1 MPYAI
6 YLRKSRVDLEA
17 EAHGEGDTL
26 ARHRKTLLAL
36 AAAQQLNV
44 THIYE
49 EVVSGDTIAARP
61 QMQQL
66 LADVDEG
73 LWEGVLVME
82 VERLARGDTI
92 DQGIVAQAFKV
103 TDTKIITPLKSYD
116 PNNEFDEEYFE
127 FGLFMA
133 RREYKVINR
142 RLQRGRLASVK
153 EGKWVGNTPPYGY
166 RRVKLAQ
173 DKGFWLEP
181 DPETAPVVRNIF
193 HWYVEGRS
201 DGTVIHPMGLQAIC
215 TKLNQSGIPSP
226 SRQTWSAST
235 LRDLLQNPVY
245 CGLIRWGWRKQQKT
259 YHKATGTWQATR
271 SRAAFGEYPVYQGLH
286 EPLVTRECWDAAQA
300 KFATHPSRPGP
311 KQMAQKNPLAGLCYC
326 SVCGRAMVRRPYKS
340 IPPQLICAYPT
351 CPTKGSYL
359 SMVEDAVLEALENTL
374 NELRLGA
381 DPVGA
386 AHRRSGDVGHG
397 AGRPGEG
404 VGTGAG
410 PAEEALRLPGAWHL
424 HRTGLFVPKRH
435 PGSPPS
441 GRPSADRP
449 AHPAAGHHRPG
460 GALPTRAGAQD
471 PARAGH
477 LPRLPVRARA
487 TRPAQDHPPAHRI
500 RQNHRRTL
508 PAIRYA
514 DHTLHALALICT
526 LTDNPPE
533 QNNSHHSSI
542 LRRFG

>member
-193 HWYVEGRS
+193 HWYVAPSSIPWACRPSAPSSTSPASRPRPVRLGQPLPCGTCCKTRS
-201 DGTVIHPMGLQAIC
+201 TAASSAGAGGSSRKPT
-215 TKLNQSGIPSP
+215 TKLPAPGKP
-226 SRQTWSAST
+226 
-235 LRDLLQNPVY
+235 PV
-245 CGLIRWGWRKQQKT
+245 
-259 YHKATGTWQATR
+259 
-271 SRAAFGEYPVYQGLH
+271 
-286 EPLVTRECWDAAQA
+286 
-300 KFATHPSRPGP
+300 
-311 KQMAQKNPLAGLCYC
+311 
-326 SVCGRAMVRRPYKS
+326 
-340 IPPQLICAYPT
+340 
-351 CPTKGSYL
+351 
-359 SMVEDAVLEALENTL
+359 AV
-374 NELRLGA
+374 
-381 DPVGA
+381 
-386 AHRRSGDVGHG
+386 
-397 AGRPGEG
+397 
-404 VGTGAG
+404 
-410 PAEEALRLPGAWHL
+410 
-424 HRTGLFVPKRH
+424 
-435 PGSPPS
+435 PPS
-441 GRPSADRP
+441 GNIPS
-449 AHPAAGHHRPG
+449 
-460 GALPTRAGAQD
+460 
-471 PARAGH
+471 
-477 LPRLPVRARA
+477 
-487 TRPAQDHPPAHRI
+487 I
-500 RQNHRRTL
+500 RGSMNRW
-508 PAIRYA
+508 
-514 DHTLHALALICT
+514 
-526 LTDNPPE
+526 
-533 QNNSHHSSI
+533 
-542 LRRFG
+542 

>member
-166 RRVKLAQ
+166 RRVKLSQ

-226 SRQTWSAST
+226 SHQTWSAST

-386 AHRRSGDVGHG
+386 ALPTGDRETLAMGLAAQEKELEQVQAQQRKLYDFLERGIYTEQVFLSRSATLEARRVDVQ
-397 AGRPGEG
+397 AQIDQLTQQLDTIDR
-404 VGTGAG
+404 
-410 PAEEALRLPGAWHL
+410 AERSRREL
-424 HRTGLFVPKRH
+424 VPKIQH
-435 PGSPPS
+435 VLDTYHDCQSV
-441 GRPSADRP
+441 
-449 AHPAAGHHRPG
+449 
-460 GALPTRAGAQD
+460 QEK
-471 PARAGH
+471 
-477 LPRLPVRARA
+477 
-487 TRPAQDHPPAHRI
+487 
-500 RQNHRRTL
+500 
-508 PAIRYA
+508 
-514 DHTLHALALICT
+514 HALLKT
-526 LTDNPPE
+526 
-533 QNNSHHSSI
+533 I
-542 LRRFG
+542 LRRIEYAKTTGGRYQPSDMQITLFMHLL

>member
-36 AAAQQLNV
+36 AAAQRLNV
-44 THIYE
+44 TRIYE

-92 DQGIVAQAFKV
+92 DQGIVAQAFKI
-103 TDTKIITPLKSYD
+103 TNTKIITPLKSYD

-166 RRVKLAQ
+166 LRVKLTQ
-173 DKGFWLEP
+173 EKGFGLEP

-215 TKLNQSGIPSP
+215 SKLNQSGIPSP
-226 SRQTWSAST
+226 SHQTWTAST
-235 LRDLLQNPVY
+235 VRDLLQNPVY
-245 CGLIRWGWRKQQKT
+245 CGLIRWGWRPQQKK
-259 YHKATGTWQATR
+259 YNKDTGAWEY
-271 SRAAFGEYPVYQGLH
+271 SRGRVSFGTYPVYQGLH
-286 EPLVTRECWDAAQA
+286 EPLVSRECWDAAQA
-300 KFATHPSRPGP
+300 KFSTHPSRPGP

-374 NELRLGA
+374 NELRLGT
-381 DPVGA
+381 DPC
-386 AHRRSGDVGHG
+386 
-397 AGRPGEG
+397 
-404 VGTGAG
+404 GT
-410 PAEEALRLPGAWHL
+410 
-424 HRTGLFVPKRH
+424 
-435 PGSPPS
+435 
-441 GRPSADRP
+441 
-449 AHPAAGHHRPG
+449 
-460 GALPTRAGAQD
+460 ALPTGDRETLAMGLAAQEKELEQVQTQQTKLYDFLERGIYTEAVFLSRSATLEARRAEAQEQID
-471 PARAGH
+471 QLTQQLTQIDRAE
-477 LPRLPVRARA
+477 RS
-487 TRPAQDHPPAHRI
+487 
-500 RQNHRRTL
+500 RRELVPKIQHVLDT
-508 PAIRYA
+508 YN
-514 DHTLHALALICT
+514 DCQTVKEKHALLKT
-526 LTDNPPE
+526 
-533 QNNSHHSSI
+533 I
-542 LRRFG
+542 LQRIEYSKTTGGRYQPSDMQIMLFMHLL

>member
-6 YLRKSRVDLEA
+6 YLRKSRIDLEA

-166 RRVKLAQ
+166 RRVKLSQ
-173 DKGFWLEP
+173 DKGFRLAP

-215 TKLNQSGIPSP
+215 TKLNQSGILSP

-286 EPLVTRECWDAAQA
+286 EPLVTRACWDAAQA

-311 KQMAQKNPLAGLCYC
+311 KQMEQKNPLAGLCYC
-326 SVCGRAMVRRPYKS
+326 SMCGRAMVRRPYKS
-340 IPPQLICAYPT
+340 IPPQLICASPT

-359 SMVEDAVLEALENTL
+359 SMVEEAVLEALENTL

-381 DPVGA
+381 DPIGA
-386 AHRRSGDVGHG
+386 
-397 AGRPGEG
+397 
-404 VGTGAG
+404 
-410 PAEEALRLPGAWHL
+410 
-424 HRTGLFVPKRH
+424 
-435 PGSPPS
+435 
-441 GRPSADRP
+441 
-449 AHPAAGHHRPG
+449 
-460 GALPTRAGAQD
+460 ALPTGDRETLAIGLTAQEKELEQVQAQQRKLYDFLERGIYTEQVFLSRGATLEARRAEAQAQID
-471 PARAGH
+471 QLTRQLDTLDRSERSQRALVPKIQYVLDTYH
-477 LPRLPVRARA
+477 DCQS
-487 TRPAQDHPPAHRI
+487 AQEK
-500 RQNHRRTL
+500 
-508 PAIRYA
+508 
-514 DHTLHALALICT
+514 HALLKT
-526 LTDNPPE
+526 
-533 QNNSHHSSI
+533 I
-542 LRRFG
+542 LQRIEYAKTTGGRYQPSDMQIMIFMYLL

>member
-166 RRVKLAQ
+166 RRVKLSQ
-173 DKGFWLEP
+173 DKGFGLAP

-259 YHKATGTWQATR
+259 YHKATGNWQATR

-286 EPLVTRECWDAAQA
+286 EPLVTRACWDAAQA

-311 KQMAQKNPLAGLCYC
+311 KQMEQKNPLAGLCYC

-340 IPPQLICAYPT
+340 IPPQLICVSPT

-359 SMVEDAVLEALENTL
+359 SMVEDAVLEALESTL

-386 AHRRSGDVGHG
+386 ALPTGDWETLAIGLTAQEKELEQVQAQQRKLYDFLERGIYTEQVFFSRSVTLEARR
-397 AGRPGEG
+397 
-404 VGTGAG
+404 
-410 PAEEALRLPGAWHL
+410 AEAQAQIDQLTRQLDTLDRSEHSRRAL
-424 HRTGLFVPKRH
+424 VPKIQYVLDTYNDCQ
-435 PGSPPS
+435 SV
-441 GRPSADRP
+441 
-449 AHPAAGHHRPG
+449 
-460 GALPTRAGAQD
+460 QEK
-471 PARAGH
+471 
-477 LPRLPVRARA
+477 
-487 TRPAQDHPPAHRI
+487 
-500 RQNHRRTL
+500 
-508 PAIRYA
+508 
-514 DHTLHALALICT
+514 HALLKT
-526 LTDNPPE
+526 
-533 QNNSHHSSI
+533 I
-542 LRRFG
+542 LQRIEYAKTTGGRYQPSDMQIMLFMYLL

>member
-49 EVVSGDTIAARP
+49 EVLSGDTIAARP

-166 RRVKLAQ
+166 RRVKLSQ
-173 DKGFWLEP
+173 DKGFRLAP

-259 YHKATGTWQATR
+259 YHKATGNWQATR

-286 EPLVTRECWDAAQA
+286 EPLVTRACWDAAQA

-311 KQMAQKNPLAGLCYC
+311 KQMEQKNPLAGLCYC
-326 SVCGRAMVRRPYKS
+326 SMCGRAMVRRPYKS
-340 IPPQLICAYPT
+340 IPPQLICASPT

-359 SMVEDAVLEALENTL
+359 SIVEDAVLEALESTL
-374 NELRLGA
+374 NDLRLGA
-381 DPVGA
+381 DPI
-386 AHRRSGDVGHG
+386 
-397 AGRPGEG
+397 
-404 VGTGAG
+404 GT
-410 PAEEALRLPGAWHL
+410 
-424 HRTGLFVPKRH
+424 
-435 PGSPPS
+435 
-441 GRPSADRP
+441 
-449 AHPAAGHHRPG
+449 
-460 GALPTRAGAQD
+460 ALPTGDRETLAMGLAAQEKELEQVQAQQRKLYDFLERGIYTEQVFLSRSATLEARRAEAQAQID
-471 PARAGH
+471 QLTRQLDTLDRSEHFRRA
-477 LPRLPVRARA
+477 LVPKIQYVLD
-487 TRPAQDHPPAHRI
+487 TYNDCQSAQEK
-500 RQNHRRTL
+500 
-508 PAIRYA
+508 
-514 DHTLHALALICT
+514 HALLKT
-526 LTDNPPE
+526 
-533 QNNSHHSSI
+533 I
-542 LRRFG
+542 LQRIEYAKTTGGRYQPSDMQIMLFMYLL

>member
-6 YLRKSRVDLEA
+6 YLRKSRIDLEA

-49 EVVSGDTIAARP
+49 EVLSGDTIAARP

-166 RRVKLAQ
+166 RRVKLSQ
-173 DKGFWLEP
+173 DKGFGLVP

-286 EPLVTRECWDAAQA
+286 EPLVTRACWDAAQA

-311 KQMAQKNPLAGLCYC
+311 KQMEQKNPLAGLCYC
-326 SVCGRAMVRRPYKS
+326 SMCGRAMVRRPYKS
-340 IPPQLICAYPT
+340 IPPQLICVSPT

-359 SMVEDAVLEALENTL
+359 SMVEDAVLEALESTL

-386 AHRRSGDVGHG
+386 
-397 AGRPGEG
+397 
-404 VGTGAG
+404 T
-410 PAEEALRLPGAWHL
+410 
-424 HRTGLFVPKRH
+424 
-435 PGSPPS
+435 
-441 GRPSADRP
+441 
-449 AHPAAGHHRPG
+449 
-460 GALPTRAGAQD
+460 LPTGDRETLAMGLAAQEKELEQVQAQQRKLYDFLERGIYTEQVFLSRSATLEARRAEAQAQID
-471 PARAGH
+471 QLTRQLDTLDRSERSQRALAPKIQYVLDTYH
-477 LPRLPVRARA
+477 DCQSV
-487 TRPAQDHPPAHRI
+487 QE
-500 RQNHRRTL
+500 Q
-508 PAIRYA
+508 
-514 DHTLHALALICT
+514 HALLKT
-526 LTDNPPE
+526 
-533 QNNSHHSSI
+533 I
-542 LRRFG
+542 LQRIEYAKTTGGRYQPSDMQIMIFMYLL

>member
-226 SRQTWSAST
+226 SRQTWTAST
-235 LRDLLQNPVY
+235 VRDLLRKP
-245 CGLIRWGWRKQQKT
+245 GLLRPHPLGLAEAAENLQQSHRHLASLPQPRRLRGIPGLSGTSRTAGDPGMLGRRPSQIRHPPQ
-259 YHKATGTWQATR
+259 
-271 SRAAFGEYPVYQGLH
+271 
-286 EPLVTRECWDAAQA
+286 
-300 KFATHPSRPGP
+300 PSRPQADGAKKP
-311 KQMAQKNPLAGLCYC
+311 I
-326 SVCGRAMVRRPYKS
+326 GRTVLLLRVRS
-340 IPPQLICAYPT
+340 
-351 CPTKGSYL
+351 S
-359 SMVEDAVLEALENTL
+359 
-374 NELRLGA
+374 
-381 DPVGA
+381 
-386 AHRRSGDVGHG
+386 HG
-397 AGRPGEG
+397 AQT
-404 VGTGAG
+404 V
-410 PAEEALRLPGAWHL
+410 
-424 HRTGLFVPKRH
+424 
-435 PGSPPS
+435 
-441 GRPSADRP
+441 
-449 AHPAAGHHRPG
+449 
-460 GALPTRAGAQD
+460 
-471 PARAGH
+471 
-477 LPRLPVRARA
+477 
-487 TRPAQDHPPAHRI
+487 
-500 RQNHRRTL
+500 
-508 PAIRYA
+508 
-514 DHTLHALALICT
+514 
-526 LTDNPPE
+526 
-533 QNNSHHSSI
+533 
-542 LRRFG
+542 

>member
-6 YLRKSRVDLEA
+6 YLRKSRIDLEA

-44 THIYE
+44 TRIYE

-173 DKGFWLEP
+173 DKGFGLEP

-193 HWYVEGRS
+193 MWYVEGRS

-226 SRQTWSAST
+226 SRQTWTAST
-235 LRDLLQNPVY
+235 VRDLLQNPVY

-259 YHKATGTWQATR
+259 YNKATGT
-271 SRAAFGEYPVYQGLH
+271 FGIGAVM
-286 EPLVTRECWDAAQA
+286 V
-300 KFATHPSRPGP
+300 
-311 KQMAQKNPLAGLCYC
+311 
-326 SVCGRAMVRRPYKS
+326 VC
-340 IPPQLICAYPT
+340 
-351 CPTKGSYL
+351 
-359 SMVEDAVLEALENTL
+359 VE
-374 NELRLGA
+374 R
-381 DPVGA
+381 
-386 AHRRSGDVGHG
+386 
-397 AGRPGEG
+397 
-404 VGTGAG
+404 
-410 PAEEALRLPGAWHL
+410 
-424 HRTGLFVPKRH
+424 
-435 PGSPPS
+435 
-441 GRPSADRP
+441 
-449 AHPAAGHHRPG
+449 
-460 GALPTRAGAQD
+460 
-471 PARAGH
+471 
-477 LPRLPVRARA
+477 
-487 TRPAQDHPPAHRI
+487 
-500 RQNHRRTL
+500 
-508 PAIRYA
+508 
-514 DHTLHALALICT
+514 
-526 LTDNPPE
+526 LTDNPRAMRGTLCTVFLADNVIRTIMYAATGVLTAEVALTALKLLPMM
-533 QNNSHHSSI
+533 I
-542 LRRFG
+542 LGLLGGMTLAGRLPDKTVRRIIIVMLMLTGASLALTNLL

>member
-49 EVVSGDTIAARP
+49 EVLSGDTIAARP

-166 RRVKLAQ
+166 RRVKLSQ
-173 DKGFWLEP
+173 DKGFRLAP

-286 EPLVTRECWDAAQA
+286 EPLVTRACWDAAQA

-311 KQMAQKNPLAGLCYC
+311 KQMEQKNPLAGLCYC
-326 SVCGRAMVRRPYKS
+326 SMCGRAMVRRPYKS
-340 IPPQLICAYPT
+340 IPPQLICASPT

-359 SMVEDAVLEALENTL
+359 SMVEDAVLEALESTL

-386 AHRRSGDVGHG
+386 TLPTGDRETLAMGLAAQEKELEQVQAQQRKLYDFLERGIYTEQVFLSRSATLEARR
-397 AGRPGEG
+397 
-404 VGTGAG
+404 
-410 PAEEALRLPGAWHL
+410 AEAQAQIDQLTRQLDTLDRSERSQRAL
-424 HRTGLFVPKRH
+424 VPKIQYVLDTYH
-435 PGSPPS
+435 DCQ
-441 GRPSADRP
+441 SA
-449 AHPAAGHHRPG
+449 
-460 GALPTRAGAQD
+460 QEK
-471 PARAGH
+471 
-477 LPRLPVRARA
+477 
-487 TRPAQDHPPAHRI
+487 
-500 RQNHRRTL
+500 
-508 PAIRYA
+508 
-514 DHTLHALALICT
+514 HALLKT
-526 LTDNPPE
+526 
-533 QNNSHHSSI
+533 I
-542 LRRFG
+542 LQRIEYAKTTGGRYQPSDMQIMLFMYLL

>member
-166 RRVKLAQ
+166 RRVKLSQ
-173 DKGFWLEP
+173 DKGFRLAP

-286 EPLVTRECWDAAQA
+286 EPLVTRACWDAAQA

-311 KQMAQKNPLAGLCYC
+311 KQMEQKNPLAGLCYC
-326 SVCGRAMVRRPYKS
+326 SMCGRAMVRRPYKS
-340 IPPQLICAYPT
+340 IPPQLICVSPT

-359 SMVEDAVLEALENTL
+359 SMVEDAVLEALESTL

-386 AHRRSGDVGHG
+386 TLPTGDRETLAMGLAAQEKELEQVQAQQRKLYDFLERGIYTEQVFLSRSATLEARR
-397 AGRPGEG
+397 
-404 VGTGAG
+404 
-410 PAEEALRLPGAWHL
+410 AEAQAQIDQLTRQLDTLDRSERSQRAL
-424 HRTGLFVPKRH
+424 VPKIQYVLDTYH
-435 PGSPPS
+435 DCQ
-441 GRPSADRP
+441 SA
-449 AHPAAGHHRPG
+449 
-460 GALPTRAGAQD
+460 QEK
-471 PARAGH
+471 
-477 LPRLPVRARA
+477 
-487 TRPAQDHPPAHRI
+487 
-500 RQNHRRTL
+500 
-508 PAIRYA
+508 
-514 DHTLHALALICT
+514 HALLKT
-526 LTDNPPE
+526 
-533 QNNSHHSSI
+533 I
-542 LRRFG
+542 LQRIEYAKTTGGRYQPSDMQIMLFMYLL

>member
-226 SRQTWSAST
+226 KER
-235 LRDLLQNPVY
+235 
-245 CGLIRWGWRKQQKT
+245 
-259 YHKATGTWQATR
+259 
-271 SRAAFGEYPVYQGLH
+271 
-286 EPLVTRECWDAAQA
+286 
-300 KFATHPSRPGP
+300 
-311 KQMAQKNPLAGLCYC
+311 
-326 SVCGRAMVRRPYKS
+326 
-340 IPPQLICAYPT
+340 
-351 CPTKGSYL
+351 
-359 SMVEDAVLEALENTL
+359 
-374 NELRLGA
+374 
-381 DPVGA
+381 
-386 AHRRSGDVGHG
+386 
-397 AGRPGEG
+397 
-404 VGTGAG
+404 
-410 PAEEALRLPGAWHL
+410 
-424 HRTGLFVPKRH
+424 
-435 PGSPPS
+435 
-441 GRPSADRP
+441 
-449 AHPAAGHHRPG
+449 
-460 GALPTRAGAQD
+460 
-471 PARAGH
+471 
-477 LPRLPVRARA
+477 
-487 TRPAQDHPPAHRI
+487 
-500 RQNHRRTL
+500 
-508 PAIRYA
+508 
-514 DHTLHALALICT
+514 
-526 LTDNPPE
+526 
-533 QNNSHHSSI
+533 
-542 LRRFG
+542 

>member
-103 TDTKIITPLKSYD
+103 TDTQIITPLKSYD

-386 AHRRSGDVGHG
+386 ALPTGDRETLAMGLAAQEKELEQVQAQQRKLYDFLERGIYTEQVFLSRSATLEARRVDVQ
-397 AGRPGEG
+397 AQIDQLTQQLDTINR
-404 VGTGAG
+404 
-410 PAEEALRLPGAWHL
+410 AERSRREL
-424 HRTGLFVPKRH
+424 VPKIQH
-435 PGSPPS
+435 VLDTYHDCQSV
-441 GRPSADRP
+441 
-449 AHPAAGHHRPG
+449 
-460 GALPTRAGAQD
+460 QEK
-471 PARAGH
+471 
-477 LPRLPVRARA
+477 
-487 TRPAQDHPPAHRI
+487 
-500 RQNHRRTL
+500 
-508 PAIRYA
+508 
-514 DHTLHALALICT
+514 HALLKT
-526 LTDNPPE
+526 
-533 QNNSHHSSI
+533 I
-542 LRRFG
+542 LRRIEYAKTTGGRYQPSDMQITLFMHLL